1 MLPTPALLTDLEVVT
16 LSEIEHFVYCAR
28 QWALIHLD
36 QLWGDNESTAVGHIV
51 HNRVDQPQ
59 RRLERGATTFRS
71 MVVWSDAYG
80 LFGRCDTV
88 ELPTGEAPVPIEH
101 KSGRR
106 ALAPAIMQLT
116 AQAICLEEMFGKPVT
131 HGAVWLHG
139 QRRRREIQID
149 QALRQQALGVAQ
161 EIRGR
166 RSTSGLPPAVFDR
179 RCPDCSLINEC
190 LPGLVTDRRRALALH
205 RGLFDPG
212 PDRLPM
218 GDA

>member
-1 MLPTPALLTDLEVVT
+1 MTDLEVVT

-36 QLWGDNESTAVGHIV
+36 QLWTDNESTAVGHIV
-51 HNRVDQPQ
+51 HHRVDQPQ
-59 RRLERGATTFRS
+59 RRLEGGSTIVRS
-71 MVVWSDAYG
+71 MVVWSDTHG
-80 LFGRCDTV
+80 SSGRCDTV
-88 ELPTGEAPVPIEH
+88 ELATGEAPVPVEH

-106 ALAPAIMQLT
+106 ALAPAIIQLA
-116 AQAICLEEMFGKPVT
+116 AQAICLEEMFGKPVRR
-131 HGAVWLHG
+131 GAVWLHG

-149 QALRQQALGVAQ
+149 RALCQKALGVAQ
-161 EIRGR
+161 QIRDR
-166 RSTSGLPPAVFDR
+166 RSANGLPPAVFDR

-212 PDRLPM
+212 PDRHRT